1 VDALKEIGIP
11 ELSED
16 QMQTLSEIA
25 ERTARDH
32 VLSQVPQQRISTLDI
47 TVETTGS
54 KPVTISIDVDLELSP
69 LMKALDAEKLARE
82 ATQKALEAVEQ
93 HLRELSC
100 RSKT

>member
-1 VDALKEIGIP
+1 MKEIGIP

-25 ERTARDH
+25 EKTARDH
-32 VLSQVPQQRISTLDI
+32 VLSRVPRKRISTLDI
-47 TVETTGS
+47 VVETAGS
-54 KPVTISIDVDLELSP
+54 RPVTISIDVDLALSP
-69 LMKALDAEKLARE
+69 QMKALDAEKLARE

-100 RSKT
+100 RSKI

>member
-1 VDALKEIGIP
+1 VDGLKEIGIP

-25 ERTARDH
+25 EQTARDH
-32 VLSQVPQQRISTLDI
+32 VLSRVPQKRISTLNI
-47 TVETTGS
+47 VVETTGS
-54 KPVTISIDVDLELSP
+54 KPVTIAIDVDLALSQQ
-69 LMKALDAEKLARE
+69 MKTLDPEKLARE

-93 HLRELSC
+93 HLRGLSC